1 MLSFKLHK
9 HILYFISKTNITC
22 TEYTVQYSA
31 EYIQFDKHQKYFHWQ
46 KKCWLNFI
54 TIYYMYLD
62 CDLRKIKMSAFI
74 GDMTPEAGNETQTD
88 ESGLER
94 EEIIT
99 ETQEATVSS
108 SQQTNELLRPN
119 LRHRML
125 QKTGLS
131 EPQPKDDTVE
141 YPADDQYGL
150 FEQVS
155 YDTYDT
161 NSVGLE
167 QSSFYLY
174 QKYHTMYKGDHQWM
188 LRNFFSKHN
197 RCGNK

>member
-1 MLSFKLHK
+1 
-9 HILYFISKTNITC
+9 
-22 TEYTVQYSA
+22 
-31 EYIQFDKHQKYFHWQ
+31 
-46 KKCWLNFI
+46 
-54 TIYYMYLD
+54 MYLD

-88 ESGLER
+88 ESGPER

-155 YDTYDT
+155 YHLILTQLD
-161 NSVGLE
+161 
-167 QSSFYLY
+167 
-174 QKYHTMYKGDHQWM
+174 
-188 LRNFFSKHN
+188 
-197 RCGNK
+197 

>member
-1 MLSFKLHK
+1 
-9 HILYFISKTNITC
+9 
-22 TEYTVQYSA
+22 
-31 EYIQFDKHQKYFHWQ
+31 
-46 KKCWLNFI
+46 
-54 TIYYMYLD
+54 MYLD

>member
-1 MLSFKLHK
+1 
-9 HILYFISKTNITC
+9 
-22 TEYTVQYSA
+22 
-31 EYIQFDKHQKYFHWQ
+31 
-46 KKCWLNFI
+46 
-54 TIYYMYLD
+54 
-62 CDLRKIKMSAFI
+62 MSAFI

-167 QSSFYLY
+167 QSSFYIFIKNTIQCIKVIINGCYVIFFQNTTGVATNRGFMGL
-174 QKYHTMYKGDHQWM
+174 MYIV
-188 LRNFFSKHN
+188 F
-197 RCGNK
+197 